1 MRTSDAAFEAL
12 VTQALDLVPAEFK
25 PYLENVEILVEA
37 WPSRAL
43 LKDLGV
49 PEEEGLYGL
58 YSGTALTER
67 SFLHAELP
75 DRITLFRDVLLEDFP
90 DPEELRREIAIT
102 VLHELAHHLGI
113 GEERLE
119 ELGLD

>member
-1 MRTSDAAFEAL
+1 MRVTDAVFRDWVREAL
-12 VTQALDLVPAEFK
+12 ELVPAEFK
-25 PYLENVEILVEA
+25 PYLENVAIMVED

-43 LKDLGV
+43 LAELGL
-49 PEEEGLYGL
+49 PEEEGLYGV

-67 SFLHAELP
+67 SFLHADLP

-90 DPEELRREIAIT
+90 DPEDLRREIVIT

-113 GEERLE
+113 GEERLK

>member
-1 MRTSDAAFEAL
+1 MRPSDAAFKAL
-12 VTQALDLVPAEFK
+12 VIQALDLVPAEFK
-25 PYLENVEILVEA
+25 PYLDNVEILVEA
-37 WPSRAL
+37 WPSRGL
-43 LKDLGV
+43 LEELGV

-90 DPEELRREIAIT
+90 DPEELREEIAIT

-113 GEERLE
+113 GEERLK